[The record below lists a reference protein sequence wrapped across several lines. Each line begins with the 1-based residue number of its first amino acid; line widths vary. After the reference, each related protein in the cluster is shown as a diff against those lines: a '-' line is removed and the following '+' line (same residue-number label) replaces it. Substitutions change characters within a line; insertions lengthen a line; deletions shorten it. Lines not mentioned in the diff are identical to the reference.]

1 MRILGRVLL
10 IVLGCAVAVGIFAGI
25 WLLALPAARRAH
37 EDAAV
42 TPGPRWAPAA
52 PVTVALTPT
61 GPGIANLADPAWI
74 TATAASTGIPA
85 RALQAYA
92 GAAIANKTEQPGCDI
107 GWNLLAGVGEVE
119 SRHGT
124 IFGGALDAAGDAVP
138 PIFGVTLDGTSTAHV
153 PDSDGGAIDGDAT
166 GDRAVGPMQLI
177 PEAWRNWHVDGNAD
191 GVENPQNID
200 DSVLAAAHYLC
211 RAAGSVS
218 TEQGWRKAVLAYNSS
233 DQYVA
238 DVARYA
244 TEYAEDAGRG

>member
-10 IVLGCAVAVGIFAGI
+10 IALGCAVVAGIAGGI
-25 WLLALPAARRAH
+25 WLLAVPASHRGSA
-37 EDAAV
+37 DAAAE
-42 TPGPRWAPAA
+42 PGPRWAPAA
-52 PVTVALTPT
+52 PLTRAAAPA
-61 GPGIANLADPAWI
+61 GPGIANLADPAWVA
-74 TATAASTGIPA
+74 ATARSTGIPA

-92 GAAIANKTEQPGCDI
+92 GAAIANASQQPGCGI
-107 GWNLLAGVGEVE
+107 GWNLLAGVGAVE

-124 IFGGALDAAGDAVP
+124 IFGGALNAAGDAVP
-138 PIFGVTLDGTSTAHV
+138 PIFGVTLDGVSTNHV
-153 PDSDGGAIDGDAT
+153 PDSDKGAIDGDPN

-177 PEAWRNWHVDGNAD
+177 PEAWRNWHVDGNGD

-211 RAAGSVS
+211 RAAGSVA
-218 TEQGWRKAVLAYNSS
+218 TEAGWRKAVLAYNSS

-244 TEYAEDAGRG
+244 TQYAAAAG